1 MSQNDSKEK
10 KYILKASDDPKK
22 IDSNFSNKSA
32 AETVKNNINIF
43 SNKNISHD
51 LNTDN
56 KNENNKLYKC
66 LSDGNPRN
74 NNNTIINDF
83 KKQYDPDNILKIIT
97 RIRIIIFFQVNIVKI
112 IVFLIK
118 IKIHKLIILK
128 IINQLQKLG

>member
-66 LSDGNPRN
+66 LSDENPRN

-83 KKQYDPDNILKIIT
+83 KKQYDPDNSLCSD
-97 RIRIIIFFQVNIVKI
+97 FFK
-112 IVFLIK
+112 
-118 IKIHKLIILK
+118 
-128 IINQLQKLG
+128 